1 MSLILRF
8 KLPIIIFVALI
19 ARIFSIYFFRDLFIA
34 NEWGIILR
42 NLEENNILSVHSVQ
56 GVPVPNIFMPPLYPL
71 FLYSIKLLFS
81 NTDNFVLIVQYIQL
95 FFALITVYFTYKILL
110 EFFSENLSAF
120 GTLVFALFPLNV
132 YAVSQ
137 ISSITIQIFLLNIYL
152 YSFLILLKQINL
164 KFSLLFSISSGL
176 LILLRGEF
184 FIFVFL
190 SFIFL
195 FFKSKELLKTLIVSL
210 LIIIIVSPYL
220 YRNFNTFGVL
230 TITKS
235 SGYNLLKGNHPRT
248 RVEGTP
254 MFLKVGEVIPE
265 AKDELDKLILKGPT
279 DNYDLEQDKI
289 LFDQAIKF
297 IKADPSKYLILY
309 VKKFLSFLTI
319 DINANYNNYYSP
331 LHIIPKLVL
340 SITTLIGII
349 LSFKLKLNTINFIT
363 FYYFANAGL
372 FSIFFILP
380 RYSLSLL
387 IFQLILS
394 MFVLKKIISIYK

>member
-176 LILLRGEF
+176 LILLERVFYFCF
-184 FIFVFL
+184 FIINL
-190 SFIFL
+190 FIF
-195 FFKSKELLKTLIVSL
+195 
-210 LIIIIVSPYL
+210 
-220 YRNFNTFGVL
+220 
-230 TITKS
+230 
-235 SGYNLLKGNHPRT
+235 
-248 RVEGTP
+248 
-254 MFLKVGEVIPE
+254 
-265 AKDELDKLILKGPT
+265 
-279 DNYDLEQDKI
+279 
-289 LFDQAIKF
+289 
-297 IKADPSKYLILY
+297 
-309 VKKFLSFLTI
+309 KK
-319 DINANYNNYYSP
+319 
-331 LHIIPKLVL
+331 
-340 SITTLIGII
+340 
-349 LSFKLKLNTINFIT
+349 
-363 FYYFANAGL
+363 
-372 FSIFFILP
+372 
-380 RYSLSLL
+380 
-387 IFQLILS
+387 
-394 MFVLKKIISIYK
+394 